1 MNDLRSPGVIEKIK
15 PKWTYIQG
23 RLHEVKLGCRN
34 PRERCD
40 AVFWKIANRAFI
52 ACTGKI
58 FGEIPGKIFGE
69 IVLGKIW

>member
-40 AVFWKIANRAFI
+40 AAFLENREPCVHRVYRKDFWGN
-52 ACTGKI
+52 
-58 FGEIPGKIFGE
+58 PGKNF
-69 IVLGKIW
+69 W